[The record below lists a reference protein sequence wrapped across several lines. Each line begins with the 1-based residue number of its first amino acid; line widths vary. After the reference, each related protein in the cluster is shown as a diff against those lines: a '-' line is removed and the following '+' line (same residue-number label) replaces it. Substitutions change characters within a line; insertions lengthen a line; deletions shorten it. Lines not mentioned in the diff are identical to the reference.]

1 MNQLS
6 NAQRRA
12 VTHVDG
18 PLLVLAGPG
27 SGKTTVITRRTRYLI
42 EDCKIKPSQIL
53 VITFTRAAAR
63 EMRERFLRQTKN
75 DGTAVSFG
83 TFHAVFFQI
92 LKLAYGYGAE
102 NILKE
107 EQKYQFLR
115 DSIRK
120 AKLELD
126 DEAEFLSDV
135 AAEISRV
142 KNERSDLNTYQAS
155 TCNSAVF
162 KGIYN
167 DYDNRLRRSNLIDY
181 DDMLVYCYELL
192 KERPDI
198 LGAWQRKYQYI
209 LVDEFQDINQLQ
221 YDIVRLLAAPEDNL
235 FIVGD
240 DDQSIYRF
248 RGAKPRI
255 MLNFEK
261 DYPKAERVV
270 LDTNYRSTPEIVK
283 GAGKV
288 IGHNQERFPKEI
300 HAAKDTGFQILTHD
314 FPTQEEENACI
325 VDKIRTYADKGGAY
339 SDIAVL
345 FRTNTQP
352 RHLVEELMSAGI
364 PFRMRDRL
372 PNIYD
377 HWIAKDVF
385 TYVRMAFGSK
395 KRSDFLQIMNRPKRY
410 IGRECLEEEEI
421 AWEVLLC
428 CYEDKP
434 WVCERIEKFQSDL
447 KMIERL
453 SPFGALHYIRNIVG
467 YEEYLKEYA
476 EYRNRKPEE
485 LLEVLDELQALS
497 KGFKTFEEW
506 FGHIEDYRK
515 ELERQSK
522 EQEKE
527 SNSVSLA
534 TMHSSKGLE
543 YRIVFIPD
551 VNEKVTPHKR
561 AFLEAD
567 IEEERRLFYVA
578 MTRAKELLYIFSV
591 KKLFNRRAERSRFLE
606 ELLEEEH
613 ITC

>member
-18 PLLVLAGPG
+18 PMLVLAGPG

-42 EDCKIKPSQIL
+42 EDCHVKPSQIL

-63 EMRERFLRQTKN
+63 EMRERFLRQTKS

-107 EQKYQFLR
+107 EQKYRFLR

-142 KNERSDLNTYQAS
+142 KNERRDLSAYQAS
-155 TCNSAVF
+155 TCHSAVF
-162 KGIYN
+162 KGIFQ

-192 KERPDI
+192 KERSDI
-198 LGAWQRKYQYI
+198 LGAWQRKYHYI

-221 YDIVRLLAAPEDNL
+221 YDTIRLLAAPEDNL

-248 RGAKPRI
+248 RGAKPQI

-270 LDTNYRSTPEIVK
+270 LDTNYRSTPEIVE

-288 IGHNQERFPKEI
+288 IGHNQERFPKNI
-300 HAAKDTGFQILTHD
+300 HAAKGGGFQILTHD

-325 VDKIRTYADKGGAY
+325 VDKIRTYAGKGGAY

-377 HWIAKDVF
+377 HWIARDIF
-385 TYVRMAFGSK
+385 TYVRMAFGSR

-410 IGRECLEEEEI
+410 IGRECLEEEEV

-428 CYEDKP
+428 YYEDKP

-447 KMIERL
+447 KMIRRL
-453 SPFGALHYIRNIVG
+453 SPFGALHYIRNIAG
-467 YEEYLKEYA
+467 YEEYLREYA
-476 EYRNRKPEE
+476 ECRNRKPDE
-485 LLEVLDELQALS
+485 LLEVLDELQVLS

-506 FGHIEDYRK
+506 LGHIEDYKK
-515 ELERQSK
+515 ELERQAR
-522 EQEKE
+522 EQGKE

-551 VNEKVTPHKR
+551 ANEKVTPHKR
-561 AFLEAD
+561 AFLPED

-578 MTRAKELLYIFSV
+578 MTRAKELLYVFSV
-591 KKLFNRRAERSRFLE
+591 KKLFNRKAERSRFLE
-606 ELLEEEH
+606 ELLEG
-613 ITC
+613 

>member
-1 MNQLS
+1 
-6 NAQRRA
+6 
-12 VTHVDG
+12 
-18 PLLVLAGPG
+18 
-27 SGKTTVITRRTRYLI
+27 
-42 EDCKIKPSQIL
+42 
-53 VITFTRAAAR
+53 
-63 EMRERFLRQTKN
+63 
-75 DGTAVSFG
+75 
-83 TFHAVFFQI
+83 
-92 LKLAYGYGAE
+92 
-102 NILKE
+102 
-107 EQKYQFLR
+107 
-115 DSIRK
+115 
-120 AKLELD
+120 
-126 DEAEFLSDV
+126 
-135 AAEISRV
+135 
-142 KNERSDLNTYQAS
+142 
-155 TCNSAVF
+155 
-162 KGIYN
+162 
-167 DYDNRLRRSNLIDY
+167 
-181 DDMLVYCYELL
+181 
-192 KERPDI
+192 
-198 LGAWQRKYQYI
+198 
-209 LVDEFQDINQLQ
+209 
-221 YDIVRLLAAPEDNL
+221 
-235 FIVGD
+235 
-240 DDQSIYRF
+240 
-248 RGAKPRI
+248 
-255 MLNFEK
+255 
-261 DYPKAERVV
+261 
-270 LDTNYRSTPEIVK
+270 
-283 GAGKV
+283 
-288 IGHNQERFPKEI
+288 
-300 HAAKDTGFQILTHD
+300 
-314 FPTQEEENACI
+314 
-325 VDKIRTYADKGGAY
+325 
-339 SDIAVL
+339 
-345 FRTNTQP
+345 
-352 RHLVEELMSAGI
+352 MSAGI

-385 TYVRMAFGSK
+385 TYVRMAFGSR

-476 EYRNRKPEE
+476 EYRNRKPED

-551 VNEKVTPHKR
+551 ANEKVTPHKR

>member
-18 PLLVLAGPG
+18 PMLVLAGPG
-27 SGKTTVITRRTRYLI
+27 SGKTTVITRRTRYLT
-42 EDCKIKPSQIL
+42 EDCQIKPSQIL

-63 EMRERFLRQTKN
+63 EMRERFLRQTKS

-102 NILKE
+102 NILRE

-115 DSIRK
+115 DSVRK
-120 AKLELD
+120 AKLELS
-126 DEAEFLSDV
+126 DETEFLSDV

-155 TCNSAVF
+155 SCNSAIF
-162 KGIYN
+162 KGIYQ

-192 KERPDI
+192 KERSDI
-198 LGAWQRKYQYI
+198 LGAWQRKYRYI
-209 LVDEFQDINQLQ
+209 LVDEFQDINRLQ

-240 DDQSIYRF
+240 DDQSVYRF

-255 MLNFEK
+255 MLNFER

-270 LDTNYRSTPEIVK
+270 LDTNYRSTPEIVE

-288 IGHNQERFPKEI
+288 IGHNRERFPKEI
-300 HAAKDTGFQILTHD
+300 HAAKGKGFQILTHD
-314 FPTQEEENACI
+314 FSTQEEENACI
-325 VDKIRTYADKGGAY
+325 VDKIRTYAGKGGAY

-377 HWIAKDVF
+377 HWIAKDIF
-385 TYVRMAFGSK
+385 TYIRMAKGSR

-410 IGRECLEEEEI
+410 IGRECLEEEEV
-421 AWEVLLC
+421 AWEALLC
-428 CYEDKP
+428 CHEDKP

-447 KMIERL
+447 KMIGRL

-467 YEEYLKEYA
+467 YEEYLREYA
-476 EYRNRKPEE
+476 KFRNRKPED
-485 LLEVLDELQALS
+485 LLEVLDELQALA
-497 KGFKTFEEW
+497 KGFKTFDEW
-506 FGHIEDYRK
+506 LSHIDAYRK
-515 ELERQSK
+515 ELERQAK
-522 EQEKE
+522 EQERE

-551 VNEKVTPHKR
+551 ANEKVTPHKR
-561 AFLEAD
+561 AFLEED

-606 ELLEEEH
+606 ELLEES
-613 ITC
+613 

>member
-18 PLLVLAGPG
+18 PMLVLAGPG
-27 SGKTTVITRRTRYLI
+27 SGKTYTITRRTRYLI
-42 EDCKIKPSQIL
+42 EECQVNPSEIL

-63 EMRERFLRQTKN
+63 EMRERFERQTALPK
-75 DGTAVSFG
+75 GRVTFG

-102 NILKE
+102 NILRE

-115 DSIRK
+115 DSIHK

-126 DEAEFLSDV
+126 DEAEFLLDA

-142 KNERSDLNTYQAS
+142 KNARCDLNTYQAS
-155 TCNSAVF
+155 TCNPAVF
-162 KGIYN
+162 KGIFQ
-167 DYDNRLRRSNLIDY
+167 DYDNRLRRNNLIDY

-198 LGAWQRKYQYI
+198 LKAWQRKFRYI

-248 RGAKPRI
+248 RGAKPQI

-261 DYPKAERVV
+261 DYPKAQRVV
-270 LDTNYRSTPEIVK
+270 LDVNFRSTAGIVK

-288 IGHNQERFPKEI
+288 IGHNRERFPKEI
-300 HAAKDTGFQILTHD
+300 QAAKGEGFAVLTHEFSD
-314 FPTQEEENACI
+314 QEEQNACI
-325 VDKIRTYADKGGAY
+325 VDKIRTYAAGGGSY
-339 SDIAVL
+339 GDIAVL

-352 RHLVEELMSAGI
+352 RQLVEELMSAGI

-372 PNIYD
+372 PNLYD
-377 HWIAKDVF
+377 HWIAKDMF
-385 TYVRMAFGSK
+385 TYIQLALGSR

-421 AWEVLLC
+421 SWEVLLC
-428 CYEDKP
+428 CYEEKP
-434 WVCERIEKFQSDL
+434 WVCERIEKLQSDL
-447 KMIERL
+447 KMIGRL

-467 YEEYLKEYA
+467 YEEYLREYA
-476 EYRNRKPEE
+476 EYRNRKPED
-485 LLEVLDELQALS
+485 LLEVLDELQALA
-497 KGFKTFEEW
+497 KGFSTFGEW
-506 FGHIEDYRK
+506 MTHIEAYRK
-515 ELERQSK
+515 ELEKQAK
-522 EQEKE
+522 VQEKE
-527 SNSVSLA
+527 SNAVALS

-543 YRIVFIPD
+543 YRIVFIPEA
-551 VNEKVTPHKR
+551 NEKVTPHKR
-561 AFLEAD
+561 AFLDED
-567 IEEERRLFYVA
+567 LEEERRLFYVA
-578 MTRAKELLYIFSV
+578 MTRARELLYIFSV
-591 KKLFNRRAERSRFLE
+591 KKLYNRQAERSRFLG
-606 ELLEEEH
+606 ELLEE
-613 ITC
+613 

>member
-6 NAQRRA
+6 NAQQRA
-12 VTHVDG
+12 ATHVDG
-18 PLLVLAGPG
+18 PMLVLAGPG
-27 SGKTTVITRRTRYLI
+27 SGKTTVITQRTRYLI
-42 EDCKIKPSQIL
+42 EDCQIEPSQIL
-53 VITFTRAAAR
+53 VITFTKAAAK
-63 EMRERFLRQTKN
+63 EMRERFLRQIKS
-75 DGTAVSFG
+75 DGTKVSFG

-92 LKLAYGYGAE
+92 LKLAYGYRAE
-102 NILKE
+102 NILRE

-115 DSIRK
+115 DCVRK

-126 DEAEFLSDV
+126 DEGEFLTDV

-142 KNERSDLNTYQAS
+142 KNERCDLNSYQAS
-155 TCNSAVF
+155 VCNCAIF
-162 KGIYN
+162 RRIFE
-167 DYDNRLRRSNLIDY
+167 DYDNRLRRSNLIDF

-192 KERPDI
+192 RERPDI
-198 LGAWQRKYQYI
+198 LGAWQRKYRYI

-255 MLNFEK
+255 MLHFEK
-261 DYPKAERVV
+261 DYPKARRVL
-270 LDTNYRSTPEIVK
+270 LDANFRSTAEIVK

-288 IGHNQERFPKEI
+288 IGHNRERFPKEI
-300 HAAKDTGFQILTHD
+300 YAAKGPGFGIITHE
-314 FPTQEEENACI
+314 FPGQEEENVCI
-325 VDKIRTYADKGGAY
+325 VEKIRAYREKGGAY

-352 RHLVEELMSAGI
+352 RLLVEELMSAGI

-372 PNIYD
+372 PNLYD
-377 HWIAKDVF
+377 HWIVKDIF
-385 TYVRMAFGSK
+385 TYVRMAQGSR
-395 KRSDFLQIMNRPKRY
+395 KRSDFLQVMNRPKRY
-410 IGRECLEEEEI
+410 LGRECLEEEEI
-421 AWEVLLC
+421 SFEALLC

-434 WVCERIEKFQSDL
+434 WVCERIEKLQGDL
-447 KMIERL
+447 RMIGRL
-453 SPFGALHYIRNIVG
+453 SPFGALHYIRNVVG
-467 YEEYLKEYA
+467 YEEYLREYA

-485 LLEVLDELQALS
+485 LLEVLDELSALA
-497 KGFKTFEEW
+497 KGFQTFEEW
-506 FGHIEDYRK
+506 SVHIKEYKR
-515 ELERQSK
+515 ELERQAK
-522 EQEKE
+522 AQERE

-551 VNEKVTPHKR
+551 ANEKVTPHKR
-561 AFLEAD
+561 AFLDED

-591 KKLFNRRAERSRFLE
+591 KKLYNRKAERSRFLE
-606 ELLEEEH
+606 ELLEEDGEE
-613 ITC
+613 

>member
-18 PLLVLAGPG
+18 PMLVLAGPG
-27 SGKTTVITRRTRYLI
+27 SGKTTVITRRTRYLM
-42 EDCKIKPSQIL
+42 EDCQIKPSQIL

-63 EMRERFLRQTKN
+63 EMRERFLRQTKS

-92 LKLAYGYGAE
+92 LRLAYGYGVE
-102 NILKE
+102 NILRE
-107 EQKYQFLR
+107 EQKYQFLQ
-115 DSIRK
+115 DSVRK

-126 DEAEFLSDV
+126 DETEFLSDV

-155 TCNSAVF
+155 SCNSVIF
-162 KGIYN
+162 KGIYQ

-192 KERPDI
+192 KERADI
-198 LGAWQRKYQYI
+198 LGAWQRKYRYI

-248 RGAKPRI
+248 RGAKPQI
-255 MLNFEK
+255 MLNFER

-270 LDTNYRSTPEIVK
+270 LDTNYRSTPEIVV

-288 IGHNQERFPKEI
+288 IGHNRERFPKEI
-300 HAAKDTGFQILTHD
+300 HAAKGKGFQILTHD

-325 VDKIRTYADKGGAY
+325 VDKIRTYAGKGGAY
-339 SDIAVL
+339 SDIVVL

-364 PFRMRDRL
+364 PFRMRDGL

-385 TYVRMAFGSK
+385 TYIRMAKGSR

-410 IGRECLEEEEI
+410 IGRECLEEEEV
-421 AWEVLLC
+421 AWEALLC

-434 WVCERIEKFQSDL
+434 WVCERIEKFLADL
-447 KMIERL
+447 KMIGRL

-476 EYRNRKPEE
+476 KFRNRKPED
-485 LLEVLDELQALS
+485 LLEVLDELQALA
-497 KGFKTFEEW
+497 KGFKTFDEW
-506 FGHIEDYRK
+506 LSHIDAYRK
-515 ELERQSK
+515 ELEKQAK
-522 EQEKE
+522 EQERE

-551 VNEKVTPHKR
+551 ANEKVTPHKR
-561 AFLEAD
+561 AFW
-567 IEEERRLFYVA
+567 
-578 MTRAKELLYIFSV
+578 
-591 KKLFNRRAERSRFLE
+591 KKILKRSGDFFMWL
-606 ELLEEEH
+606 
-613 ITC
+613 

>member
-12 VTHVDG
+12 ATHVDG
-18 PLLVLAGPG
+18 PMLVLAGPG

-42 EDCKIKPSQIL
+42 EDCHVKPSQIL
-53 VITFTRAAAR
+53 VITFTKAAAK
-63 EMRERFLRQTKN
+63 EMRERFLRQTKS
-75 DGTAVSFG
+75 DGTKVSFG

-102 NILKE
+102 NILRE

-115 DSIRK
+115 DSVRK
-120 AKLELD
+120 AKLELE
-126 DEAEFLSDV
+126 DEGEFLSDV

-142 KNERSDLNTYQAS
+142 KNERSDLNTYHAS
-155 TCNSAVF
+155 SCGTAIF
-162 KGIYN
+162 KGIYQ
-167 DYDNRLRRSNLIDY
+167 DYDSRLRRSNLIDF

-192 KERPDI
+192 RERSDI
-198 LGAWQRKYQYI
+198 LGAWQRKYRYI

-248 RGAKPRI
+248 RGAKPQI
-255 MLNFEK
+255 MLNFER
-261 DYPKAERVV
+261 DYPRAQRVV
-270 LDTNYRSTPEIVK
+270 LDANFRSTAEIVK

-288 IGHNQERFPKEI
+288 IGHNKERFPKEI
-300 HAAKDTGFQILTHD
+300 YAARGSGFEIITHE
-314 FPTQEEENACI
+314 FSEQEEENACI
-325 VDKIRTYADKGGAY
+325 VDKIRTYAAKGGAY

-352 RHLVEELMSAGI
+352 RLLVEELMSAGI

-372 PNIYD
+372 PNLYD
-377 HWIAKDVF
+377 HWIVKDIF
-385 TYVRMAFGSK
+385 TYIRLALGSR
-395 KRSDFLQIMNRPKRY
+395 KRSDLLQIMNRPKRY

-421 AWEVLLC
+421 SWEALLC

-434 WVCERIEKFQSDL
+434 WVAERIEKLQSDL
-447 KMIERL
+447 KMIGRL

-476 EYRNRKPEE
+476 KYRNRKPED
-485 LLEVLDELQALS
+485 LLEVLDELQALA
-497 KGFKTFEEW
+497 KGFSTFGEW
-506 FGHIEDYRK
+506 FAHIENYKK
-515 ELERQSK
+515 ELERQAK
-522 EQEKE
+522 AQERE

-551 VNEKVTPHKR
+551 ANEKVTPHKR
-561 AFLEAD
+561 AFLDED

-591 KKLFNRRAERSRFLE
+591 RKLYNRRAERSRFLE
-606 ELLEEEH
+606 ELMEEDS
-613 ITC
+613 